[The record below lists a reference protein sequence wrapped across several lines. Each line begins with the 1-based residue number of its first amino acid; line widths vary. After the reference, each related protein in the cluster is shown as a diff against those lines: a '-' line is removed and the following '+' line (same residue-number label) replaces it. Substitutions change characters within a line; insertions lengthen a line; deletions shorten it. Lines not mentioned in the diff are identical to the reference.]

1 MTSGVAC
8 EATGVMGVK
17 GLASLLRERAG
28 RLTVLVSGVSLDKLG
43 FVSICTI
50 AGASLRVSLVSKAL
64 WVKRLARCV
73 GAGGNGMCEGLWVFE
88 KFGRQKTKSRQETR
102 AA

>member
-1 MTSGVAC
+1 M
-8 EATGVMGVK
+8 EVK
-17 GLASLLRERAG
+17 GIASLLRGRAG
-28 RLTVLVSGVSLDKLG
+28 RLAVLGSGASIVKRR

-50 AGASLRVSLVSKAL
+50 TGASLCVSLVSKAL
-64 WVKRLARCV
+64 WVKRLARWV

-88 KFGRQKTKSRQETR
+88 KVGRQKTKSRQETR

>member
-1 MTSGVAC
+1 
-8 EATGVMGVK
+8 MGVK

-28 RLTVLVSGVSLDKLG
+28 RLTVLVSGVSLDKRG

-50 AGASLRVSLVSKAL
+50 TGASVGVLLVSKAL
-64 WVKRLARCV
+64 WVKRLARWV

-88 KFGRQKTKSRQETR
+88 KIGRQKTKSRQGTR